1 MGMQR
6 RPATDP
12 AAGARSQ
19 AGAELTDSGMLNPE
33 DRMLILLRD
42 ELYEGRWD
50 LLRQDLRDRLAGRPF
65 VFKLVSRIQD
75 DLRRIDRLER
85 LGL

>member
-1 MGMQR
+1 MQR
-6 RPATDP
+6 RPAPESAIAPPT
-12 AAGARSQ
+12 AAGKDKVEPNS
-19 AGAELTDSGMLNPE
+19 LLPE

-50 LLRQDLRDRLAGRPF
+50 LLQQDLQDRLAGRPF
-65 VFKLVSRIQD
+65 VFKLVNRIQD

-85 LGL
+85 LCL